1 MAGKM
6 SVWSELKRRK
16 VIRVAAAYA
25 IGGWLLLQLTDVL
38 RGLLELPNWI
48 GRLVVLFI
56 IIGFP
61 AVLTFAWIFDVK
73 ADGMVRD
80 RRRRLRTTFM
90 P

>member
-16 VIRVAAAYA
+16 VLRVAAAYA

-48 GRLVVLFI
+48 GRIVVLPHTLATERQRHFSEY
-56 IIGFP
+56 
-61 AVLTFAWIFDVK
+61 
-73 ADGMVRD
+73 
-80 RRRRLRTTFM
+80 RRPVHR
-90 P
+90 